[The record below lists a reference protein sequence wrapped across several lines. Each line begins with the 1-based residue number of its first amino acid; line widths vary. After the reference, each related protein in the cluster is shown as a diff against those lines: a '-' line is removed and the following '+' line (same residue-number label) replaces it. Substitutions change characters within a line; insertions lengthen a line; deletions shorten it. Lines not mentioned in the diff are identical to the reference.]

1 MGYPPP
7 KKKQSNEYFPHFQP
21 PPFEVFTSI
30 FALDTLRTLLGGMYM
45 RFALFFFLGL
55 LLWAGTVSINYGNRT
70 SSTSSAVLSCSE
82 SGDGETLL
90 DYLYTGRITGIRD
103 NGQMLTVGLTP
114 QWSTLSAD
122 FQHGTYEAIACYARA
137 QQRAFQ
143 FISTP

>member
-1 MGYPPP
+1 
-7 KKKQSNEYFPHFQP
+7 
-21 PPFEVFTSI
+21 
-30 FALDTLRTLLGGMYM
+30 MYM

-90 DYLYTGRITGIRD
+90 DYLHTGRITGIRD

-122 FQHGTYEAIACYARA
+122 IQHGTYEAIACYARA

-143 FISTP
+143 FIPTP